1 VLRYLALAAGA
12 VIVLV
17 VVGVLWVDEGEVVT
31 LTTVD
36 DQGHSSVT
44 GLWIV
49 EIDGEVYLRA
59 GSREARW
66 LERIRARPVVE
77 LTRDG
82 VVQKVRATPI
92 EDAALRNAIS
102 WAMREKYGF
111 IDAVLVRIIDHSES
125 VPILLEPLA
134 DAESAAE
141 GAPFS
146 AGIAP

>member
-1 VLRYLALAAGA
+1 MLRYLALAAGA

-31 LTTVD
+31 LTTID

-59 GSREARW
+59 GSPEVKW

-77 LTRDG
+77 ITRDG
-82 VVQKVRATPI
+82 VMQKVRATPI
-92 EDAALRNAIS
+92 EDVALRKAVS
-102 WAMREKYGF
+102 WAMREKYGLV
-111 IDAVLVRIIDHSES
+111 DAVIVRIIDHSQA
-125 VPILLEPLA
+125 VPILVEPLA
-134 DAESAAE
+134 LGESEGE
-141 GAPFS
+141 GAPAS
-146 AGIAP
+146 TGVAP

>member
-125 VPILLEPLA
+125 VPILVEPLA
-134 DAESAAE
+134 DAESVAE
-141 GAPFS
+141 GSPAS
-146 AGIAP
+146 GGIAP